1 MIEIKEASLKDLPG
15 LREVA
20 ISSYSDTFAVSNT
33 EQNMRAFFNEAY
45 TLAAF
50 ENEFNESNTCTYLA
64 WESNTIVGFVRLR
77 ECDEVKTLL
86 GTNTVELHRLYVLTT
101 AQGKSVGRFLM
112 EKALDWASKK
122 KYEWMWLG
130 VWEKNFKAQKFY
142 EKWGFEKFSEH
153 VFLMGDDPQIDWL
166 LKKPL

>member
-1 MIEIKEASLKDLPG
+1 MYLP
-15 LREVA
+15 A
-20 ISSYSDTFAVSNT
+20 
-33 EQNMRAFFNEAY
+33 
-45 TLAAF
+45 
-50 ENEFNESNTCTYLA
+50 
-64 WESNTIVGFVRLR
+64 
-77 ECDEVKTLL
+77 
-86 GTNTVELHRLYVLTT
+86 

>member
-1 MIEIKEASLKDLPG
+1 MIEIKEASLQDLPG

-64 WESNTIVGFVRLR
+64 WENNTIVGFVRLR

-86 GTNTVELHRLYVLTT
+86 GTNTVELHRLYVLT
-101 AQGKSVGRFLM
+101 SCPR
-112 EKALDWASKK
+112 
-122 KYEWMWLG
+122 
-130 VWEKNFKAQKFY
+130 
-142 EKWGFEKFSEH
+142 
-153 VFLMGDDPQIDWL
+153 
-166 LKKPL
+166 